1 MSEEIKKEKS
11 EKQKF
16 PVGGTTSIIKK
27 LSSNS
32 VGIFK
37 SHFEQFITTQP
48 GMIDLVDNICQ
59 NLTYNDSKSAKYV
72 SKEFQVWISNSELS
86 HLAFEADAVLDKI
99 IASINDSCFREQF
112 GKVLTDVYKSVI
124 GNFNANMLKIL
135 LRLMKDHLDDV
146 VKHLALSSKSI
157 VVEIDEILV
166 AYENY
171 MIDLCVSFE
180 VLELLRRFWRANL
193 GGKDVQ
199 EMAPL
204 QINKNMMGKTI

>member
-1 MSEEIKKEKS
+1 MSKQIQEVQS
-11 EKQKF
+11 EKLNF
-16 PVGGTTSIIKK
+16 PIGGTTSIIKK

-72 SKEFQVWISNSELS
+72 TKEFQVWISNSELS

-112 GKVLTDVYKSVI
+112 GKVSTDVYKSVI

-135 LRLMKDHLDDV
+135 VNVMKDFLEDV
-146 VKHLALSSKSI
+146 VKMASS
-157 VVEIDEILV
+157 VVIETDEILFS
-166 AYENY
+166 YQNY
-171 MIDLCVSFE
+171 LMDLCVSFAF
-180 VLELLRRFWRANL
+180 LPLLVPNMV
-193 GGKDVQ
+193 GKTVQ
-199 EMAPL
+199 ECFESM
-204 QINKNMMGKTI
+204 IGK

>member
-1 MSEEIKKEKS
+1 MSKEIQKEKS
-11 EKQKF
+11 EKLKF

-27 LSSNS
+27 VSSNS

-59 NLTYNDSKSAKYV
+59 NLTYYDSKSAKYV
-72 SKEFQVWISNSELS
+72 TKEFHVWISNSELS

-99 IASINDSCFREQF
+99 IASINNSCFQEQF

-135 LRLMKDHLDDV
+135 VKLMKDHLEDV
-146 VKHLALSSKSI
+146 IKMASS
-157 VVEIDEILV
+157 VMVETDEILV
-166 AYENY
+166 SYQNY
-171 MIDLCVSFE
+171 MMDLCVSFE
-180 VLELLRRFWRANL
+180 ILTLLRIFWCSNMGAKN
-193 GGKDVQ
+193 VQ

-204 QINKNMMGKTI
+204 ELAEHSMCMISK

>member
-1 MSEEIKKEKS
+1 MSKQIQEVQSEEV
-11 EKQKF
+11 KF
-16 PVGGTTSIIKK
+16 PFGETSIIKK
-27 LSSNS
+27 LSGNS
-32 VGIFK
+32 AGIFK

-48 GMIDLVDNICQ
+48 GMTDLVNNICQ
-59 NLTYNDSKSAKYV
+59 NLTYNDLKSAKYV
-72 SKEFQVWISNSELS
+72 SKEFQVWISNSELFY
-86 HLAFEADAVLDKI
+86 LAFEADAVIDKVI
-99 IASINDSCFREQF
+99 VSINDSCFRKQF

-135 LRLMKDHLDDV
+135 LRLMKDYLDNV

>member
-1 MSEEIKKEKS
+1 MSKQIEKIQS
-11 EKQKF
+11 EKLKL
-16 PVGGTTSIIKK
+16 PLDGTTSMIKK

-32 VGIFK
+32 VGISK

-99 IASINDSCFREQF
+99 IASINDSCFQEQF

-124 GNFNANMLKIL
+124 GNFNANDLKIL
-135 LRLMKDHLDDV
+135 VKLMKDYLEDV
-146 VKHLALSSKSI
+146 VKMASS
-157 VVEIDEILV
+157 VVIETDEILLS
-166 AYENY
+166 YQNHL
-171 MIDLCVSFE
+171 MDLCVSFAFFP
-180 VLELLRRFWRANL
+180 LLLRFWVLNMVVKNGQEKPSRNFESMI
-193 GGKDVQ
+193 GK
-199 EMAPL
+199 
-204 QINKNMMGKTI
+204 

>member
-124 GNFNANMLKIL
+124 GNFDANMLKTL
-135 LRLMKDHLDDV
+135 VKLMKDYLEDV
-146 VKHLALSSKSI
+146 VKMASS
-157 VVEIDEILV
+157 VVIETDEILFS
-166 AYENY
+166 YQNY
-171 MIDLCVSFE
+171 LMDLCVSFAFFP
-180 VLELLRRFWRANL
+180 LLLRFWVLNMVVKNGQEKPSRNFESMI
-193 GGKDVQ
+193 GK
-199 EMAPL
+199 
-204 QINKNMMGKTI
+204 

>member
-1 MSEEIKKEKS
+1 MSKQIQDVQS
-11 EKQKF
+11 EKLNF
-16 PVGGTTSIIKK
+16 PIGGTTSIIKK

-72 SKEFQVWISNSELS
+72 TKEFQVWISNSELS

-112 GKVLTDVYKSVI
+112 GKVSTDVYKSVI

-135 LRLMKDHLDDV
+135 VNVMKDFLEDV
-146 VKHLALSSKSI
+146 VKMASSV
-157 VVEIDEILV
+157 VVETDEILFS
-166 AYENY
+166 YQNY
-171 MIDLCVSFE
+171 LMDLCVSFAF
-180 VLELLRRFWRANL
+180 LPLLLPNMV
-193 GGKDVQ
+193 GKNVQ
-199 EMAPL
+199 ECFESM
-204 QINKNMMGKTI
+204 IGK

>member
-1 MSEEIKKEKS
+1 MSEEIKKERI

-16 PVGGTTSIIKK
+16 PVGRTTSIIKK

-59 NLTYNDSKSAKYV
+59 NLTYYDSKSAKYV
-72 SKEFQVWISNSELS
+72 TKEFHVWISNSELS

-99 IASINDSCFREQF
+99 IASINNSCFQEQF

-124 GNFNANMLKIL
+124 GNFNANDLKIL
-135 LRLMKDHLDDV
+135 VKLMKDYLEDV
-146 VKHLALSSKSI
+146 VKMASLV
-157 VVEIDEILV
+157 VVETDKILFS
-166 AYENY
+166 YQNY
-171 MIDLCVSFE
+171 LMDLCVSFAF
-180 VLELLRRFWRANL
+180 LPLLLPNIV
-193 GGKDVQ
+193 GKNVQ
-199 EMAPL
+199 ECFESV
-204 QINKNMMGKTI
+204 IGK

>member
-1 MSEEIKKEKS
+1 MSKQIENIQS
-11 EKQKF
+11 EKLKV
-16 PVGGTTSIIKK
+16 PVGGTTSMIKK

-32 VGIFK
+32 VGISK

-59 NLTYNDSKSAKYV
+59 NLTYNDSKSTKYV

-124 GNFNANMLKIL
+124 GNFNANDLKIL
-135 LRLMKDHLDDV
+135 VKLMKDYLEDV
-146 VKHLALSSKSI
+146 VMMVSS
-157 VVEIDEILV
+157 VVIETDEILFS
-166 AYENY
+166 YQNY
-171 MIDLCVSFE
+171 LMDLCVSFAFFP
-180 VLELLRRFWRANL
+180 LLLRFWVLNMGVKNGQEKPSRNFESMI
-193 GGKDVQ
+193 GK
-199 EMAPL
+199 
-204 QINKNMMGKTI
+204 

>member
-1 MSEEIKKEKS
+1 MSKQIQEVQSEEV
-11 EKQKF
+11 QF
-16 PVGGTTSIIKK
+16 PFGETSIIKK
-27 LSSNS
+27 LSGNS
-32 VGIFK
+32 AGIFK

-48 GMIDLVDNICQ
+48 GMTDLVNNICQ
-59 NLTYNDSKSAKYV
+59 NLTYNDLKSAKYV
-72 SKEFQVWISNSELS
+72 SKEFQVWISNSELFY
-86 HLAFEADAVLDKI
+86 LAFEADAVIDKV
-99 IASINDSCFREQF
+99 IASIKDSCYREHF
-112 GKVLTDVYKSVI
+112 GRVLTDVYKSII

-135 LRLMKDHLDDV
+135 LRLMKDYLDNV

>member
-1 MSEEIKKEKS
+1 M
-11 EKQKF
+11 Q
-16 PVGGTTSIIKK
+16 K

-32 VGIFK
+32 TGIFK

-48 GMIDLVDNICQ
+48 GMTDLVNNICQ

-72 SKEFQVWISNSELS
+72 SKEFQTWISNSELF
-86 HLAFEADAVLDKI
+86 HLAFKADAVIDKV
-99 IASINDSCFREQF
+99 IASIKDGYFREHF
-112 GKVLTDVYKSVI
+112 GRVLTDVYKSVI
-124 GNFNANMLKIL
+124 GNVDADMIKIL
-135 LRLMKDHLDDV
+135 LRPMKIYLDDV

-157 VVEIDEILV
+157 VVERDEILV
-166 AYENY
+166 SYENY

-180 VLELLRRFWRANL
+180 VLELLRRFWCANM

-199 EMAPL
+199 EMTPL

>member
-1 MSEEIKKEKS
+1 MSKQIQEVQS
-11 EKQKF
+11 EKLKF
-16 PVGGTTSIIKK
+16 PIDGTTSIIKK
-27 LSSNS
+27 LSSNCA
-32 VGIFK
+32 GIFE
-37 SHFEQFITTQP
+37 SHFEQFIATQP
-48 GMIDLVDNICQ
+48 GRIDLVNNICQ

-72 SKEFQVWISNSELS
+72 TKEFQVWISYSELS
-86 HLAFEADAVLDKI
+86 HLAFEADAVIDKVI
-99 IASINDSCFREQF
+99 VSINDSCFRKQF

-135 LRLMKDHLDDV
+135 LRLIKDYLDNV

>member
-1 MSEEIKKEKS
+1 MSKQIENIQS
-11 EKQKF
+11 EKLKV
-16 PVGGTTSIIKK
+16 PVGGTTSMIKK

-32 VGIFK
+32 VGISK

-59 NLTYNDSKSAKYV
+59 NLTYNDSKSTKYV

-124 GNFNANMLKIL
+124 GNFNANDLKIL
-135 LRLMKDHLDDV
+135 VKLMKDYLEDV
-146 VKHLALSSKSI
+146 VMMVSS
-157 VVEIDEILV
+157 VVIETDEILFS
-166 AYENY
+166 YQNY
-171 MIDLCVSFE
+171 LMDLCVSFAFFP
-180 VLELLRRFWRANL
+180 LLLRFWVLNIVVKN
-193 GGKDVQ
+193 GEEKPSKNFESMIGK
-199 EMAPL
+199 
-204 QINKNMMGKTI
+204 

>member
-1 MSEEIKKEKS
+1 MSKQIQEVQS
-11 EKQKF
+11 EKLNF
-16 PVGGTTSIIKK
+16 PIGGTTSIIKK

-72 SKEFQVWISNSELS
+72 TKEFQVWISNSELS

-112 GKVLTDVYKSVI
+112 GKVSTDVYKSVI

-135 LRLMKDHLDDV
+135 VNVMKDFLEDV
-146 VKHLALSSKSI
+146 VKMASSV
-157 VVEIDEILV
+157 VVETDEILFS
-166 AYENY
+166 YEKY
-171 MIDLCVSFE
+171 MMELCVSFE
-180 VLELLRRFWRANL
+180 FLALLHRFWCSNM
-193 GGKDVQ
+193 GVKNVQ
-199 EMAPL
+199 EMAPK
-204 QINKNMMGKTI
+204 QYFQSMVGK

>member
-124 GNFNANMLKIL
+124 GNFDANMLKTL
-135 LRLMKDHLDDV
+135 VKLMKDYLEDV
-146 VKHLALSSKSI
+146 VKMASSV
-157 VVEIDEILV
+157 VVETDEILFS
-166 AYENY
+166 YQNY
-171 MIDLCVSFE
+171 LMDLCVSFAFFP
-180 VLELLRRFWRANL
+180 LLLRFWVLNMVVKNGQEKPSRNFESMI
-193 GGKDVQ
+193 GK
-199 EMAPL
+199 
-204 QINKNMMGKTI
+204 

>member
-1 MSEEIKKEKS
+1 MSEEIQEEKS

-72 SKEFQVWISNSELS
+72 TKEFQVWISNSELS

-112 GKVLTDVYKSVI
+112 GKVSTDVYKSMI

-135 LRLMKDHLDDV
+135 VNVMKDFLEDV
-146 VKHLALSSKSI
+146 VKMASS
-157 VVEIDEILV
+157 VVIETDEILFS
-166 AYENY
+166 YQNY
-171 MIDLCVSFE
+171 LMDLCVSFAF
-180 VLELLRRFWRANL
+180 LPLLVPNMV
-193 GGKDVQ
+193 GKTVQ
-199 EMAPL
+199 ECFESM
-204 QINKNMMGKTI
+204 IGK

>member
-99 IASINDSCFREQF
+99 IASINDSCFQEQF

-124 GNFNANMLKIL
+124 GNFDANMLKTL
-135 LRLMKDHLDDV
+135 VKLMKDYLEDV
-146 VKHLALSSKSI
+146 VKMASS
-157 VVEIDEILV
+157 VVIETDEILFS
-166 AYENY
+166 YQNHL
-171 MIDLCVSFE
+171 MDLCVSFAFFP
-180 VLELLRRFWRANL
+180 LLLRFWVLNMVVKNGQEKPSRNFESMI
-193 GGKDVQ
+193 GK
-199 EMAPL
+199 
-204 QINKNMMGKTI
+204 